1 MSEKMVTRMENRA
14 GMNRIQK
21 KIADVKQNK
30 EVLSTIGDLGF
41 ICYYGIM
48 VITKAF
54 GYVSYEMFFKV
65 SFVLALV
72 GLALKVLTT
81 KYTMREFLILYLLLA
96 VSAICWIRVGEKN
109 IMFITLTLWGMKN
122 VSFRDVM
129 AVTVWIR
136 ALGSALM
143 IALCCVGIMD
153 IQPMNDMAT
162 DYSEFTVYAFGYIKS
177 NAAFYMIFLIIAI
190 FLYVYYEKLKWWH
203 FLLSFLVCYV
213 AFEATYCRTGMIVFV
228 GMWALIILD
237 KISHNKKYYK
247 LLAFN
252 VAGFFALSFVAMV
265 VYRKANPIMFKIN
278 RIFNG
283 RIEITNNYYKAY
295 GITLFPKTANIF
307 WDMNYTTID
316 NFYMN
321 LFISCGAVVALLFV
335 YFATKAQLKLYRE
348 GYYKEI
354 LFFTV
359 FAVYAILEQ
368 SPFNPILNP
377 FILLLGN
384 QLYRDFII
392 KENNFGIREK
402 VKNITSA

>member
-1 MSEKMVTRMENRA
+1 MENKA
-14 GMNRIQK
+14 GMNRIKK
-21 KIADVKQNK
+21 KIVDIKQNK
-30 EVLSTIGDLGF
+30 EVLATIGDLGF
-41 ICYYGIM
+41 IGYYGIM

-65 SFVLALV
+65 AFVLALA
-72 GLALKVLTT
+72 GLAIKVLTT

-122 VSFRDVM
+122 VSFRDM
-129 AVTVWIR
+129 MKVTIWIR

-143 IALCCVGIMD
+143 VVLACGGILD
-153 IQPMNDMAT
+153 LQPKMDMAT
-162 DYSEFTVYAFGYIKS
+162 DYSEFVVYAFGYIKS
-177 NAAFYMIFLIIAI
+177 NAAFYMFFLIIAL
-190 FLYVYYEKLKWWH
+190 FLYIYYDQLKLWH
-203 FLLSFLVCYV
+203 FLLSTLVCYV
-213 AFEATYCRTGMIVFV
+213 AFEATYCRTGMIVFA

-237 KISHNKKYYK
+237 KISHNKKYYQ

-252 VAGFFALSFVAMV
+252 VAGFFAISMLAMV
-265 VYRKANPIMFKIN
+265 VYRKANPVMFQIN

-283 RIEITNNYYKAY
+283 RIEIMNNYYKAY
-295 GITLFPKTANIF
+295 GTTLFPKTANIF

-316 NFYMN
+316 NFYMY
-321 LFISCGAVVALLFV
+321 LFISCGAIVALLFV
-335 YFATKAQLKLYRE
+335 YFATKAQIKLYRE
-348 GYYKEI
+348 GYHREI

-377 FILLLGN
+377 FILMMGN
-384 QLYRDFII
+384 LVYRDFII

-402 VKNITSA
+402 VKNLTSA